1 MASQDWFEEDFY
13 ATLGVASDADAN
25 AIKKAYRKLAR
36 QYHPDSKPGDTA
48 AEKKFKDIG
57 EAYAVLSDA
66 EQRKQYDAIRMM
78 RSGGP
83 RFTAGGSGTGGNA
96 GFEDVFST
104 LFGQGASQGDPRFR
118 SPGGAGGP
126 GGFPG
131 GGGAYAGEAPDLE
144 DLLSMFGQGA
154 GGGGGFAGSRERA
167 GSYGGGR
174 RAPRKGRDVHATATM
189 NFRQA
194 VMGDTVRV
202 NGVGGKPITARIPS
216 GVKDGATIRLA
227 GKGEPGLAAGA
238 PAGDLLLKIS
248 VKPHSVFSRDGDNL
262 VVDLP
267 VTFAEA
273 ALGATVPVPTLD
285 GSTVKVKIAPG
296 TPSGRTLRVKGRG
309 VPKKDGAGDLL
320 ARVLVQVPQRLDDA
334 SKAAVETLQ
343 RADAGQDPRAEVF
356 RKARSD

>member
-1 MASQDWFEEDFY
+1 MASQDWFEKDFY
-13 ATLGVASDADAN
+13 AVLGVASDADAN

-36 QYHPDSKPGDTA
+36 EYHPDSKPGDAA
-48 AEKKFKDIG
+48 AEKRFKEIG

-66 EQRKQYDAIRMM
+66 EQRKQYDAIRAM

-83 RFTAGGSGTGGNA
+83 RFTAGGPGGGGNA
-96 GFEDVFST
+96 GFEDIFSN
-104 LFGQGASQGDPRFR
+104 LFGQGGAQGDPRFGT
-118 SPGGAGGP
+118 PGGQP
-126 GGFPG
+126 GGR
-131 GGGAYAGEAPDLE
+131 AYAGEAPDLE
-144 DLLSMFGQGA
+144 DLLSMFGQQAGHGGA
-154 GGGGGFAGSRERA
+154 GGGFAGTRDRA
-167 GSYGGGR
+167 GSYGGAR

-189 NFRQA
+189 SFRQA

-227 GKGEPGLAAGA
+227 GKGEPAMTAGA

-248 VKPHSVFSRDGDNL
+248 VNPHSVFTRDGDNL

-273 ALGATVPVPTLD
+273 ALGATVAVPTLD
-285 GSTVKVKIAPG
+285 GTNVKVKIAPG

-320 ARVLVQVPQRLDDA
+320 ARVLVQVPQRLDEA

-343 RADAGQDPRAEVF
+343 RADAGHDPRAEVF